1 LIPEYFK
8 ASLTAGFFYSC
19 IFPKLSELSRKFKI
33 IILKIVQTI
42 LLTFYKV
49 WVFLVFSVFMILYLP
64 GIIGPFLLG
73 QRFGNI
79 GYFFLWLWSWTFSI
93 LTFIRYEFHGTENF
107 KKGKSYIYISNHTS
121 FLDIPGIRMIIPGQF
136 RPLAKKELL
145 KIPVFGWIAK
155 AATIIVDRSS
165 PESRKKSIDRLKQF
179 LKQGISI
186 LIFAEG
192 TQNRSKELLQPFHD
206 GAFRIAIDTQRPILP
221 LVVIGAGKL
230 MPPSTINLRPGKIR
244 IYVGDEI
251 STEGLTGTEVQA
263 LKEKTFKAM
272 EDLIK
277 RNL

>member
-1 LIPEYFK
+1 
-8 ASLTAGFFYSC
+8 
-19 IFPKLSELSRKFKI
+19 
-33 IILKIVQTI
+33 
-42 LLTFYKV
+42 
-49 WVFLVFSVFMILYLP
+49 
-64 GIIGPFLLG
+64 
-73 QRFGNI
+73 
-79 GYFFLWLWSWTFSI
+79 
-93 LTFIRYEFHGTENF
+93 
-107 KKGKSYIYISNHTS
+107 
-121 FLDIPGIRMIIPGQF
+121 MIIPGQF